1 MGIPYTP
8 PAAWYS
14 PAKLSN
20 AAWRVVL
27 PLSRSVMSPQGRVAV
42 QRHVPTY
49 GERGEREKSIKGGQI
64 HHLEGGGSK
73 GGREEMVERKEG
85 RERRVK
91 RHRRVQTSVGGQ
103 IWGYAHH

>member
-42 QRHVPTY
+42 QLHVPTY
-49 GERGEREKSIKGGQI
+49 GERER
-64 HHLEGGGSK
+64 
-73 GGREEMVERKEG
+73 
-85 RERRVK
+85 RERRVLK
-91 RHRRVQTSVGGQ
+91 EGKYITWKEEAAKEEGKK
-103 IWGYAHH
+103 W